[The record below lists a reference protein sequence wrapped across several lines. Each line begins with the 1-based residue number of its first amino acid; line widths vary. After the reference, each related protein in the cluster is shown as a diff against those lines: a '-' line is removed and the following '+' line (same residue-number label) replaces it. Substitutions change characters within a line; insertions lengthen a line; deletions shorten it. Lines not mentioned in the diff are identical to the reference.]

1 MYVLYE
7 ICAHAHTHTPPSHV
21 VYIFYTYTRKYD
33 TDDV

>member
-7 ICAHAHTHTPPSHV
+7 ICAHAHTHPSHV